1 MQSLTNKQAAYA
13 AALTAFKRHEAFGW
27 HHLSPFAA
35 GASVEEASTIQ
46 EGIDTYHRL
55 QEELRVAKRRLKQA
69 RYKANRR
76 ARKEAEDK
84 EVEEDSESDSESEAF
99 SASAWASACDPR
111 TFSSYLIVPSSG
123 TESQGRSAQVPNKN
137 EEVKEGDSDSEE
149 EVVPKEKAPASLTQ
163 YHDLVARSET
173 ASQAYFVSVADSWKS
188 QNSTYRS
195 ATKHFRRFA
204 VKNGQATFQVAKD
217 GACYEEMPLD
227 VTKLLVPGLRIWA
240 SVLRL
245 PYASKMCRH
254 ELSVLLQ
261 PVLATLAQGPKL
273 W

>member
-1 MQSLTNKQAAYA
+1 MQSLTNKQAAYD
-13 AALTAFKRHEAFGW
+13 AALTAFKRHEALGW
-27 HHLSPFAA
+27 HHLSPFAV
-35 GASVEEASTIQ
+35 GASVEEATTIQ

-55 QEELRVAKRRLKQA
+55 QEEHRVAKRRLKNA

-76 ARKEAEDK
+76 ARKEAEA
-84 EVEEDSESDSESEAF
+84 EEDSDSESEGF

-111 TFSSYLIVPSSG
+111 TLSSYLIAPSSG
-123 TESQGRSAQVPNKN
+123 TESQGRSAQVPKKN
-137 EEVKEGDSDSEE
+137 EEVKEEDSDSDEDA
-149 EVVPKEKAPASLTQ
+149 VVPKEKAPASLTQ

-227 VTKLLVPGLRIWA
+227 VTKLLVPGLRLWA